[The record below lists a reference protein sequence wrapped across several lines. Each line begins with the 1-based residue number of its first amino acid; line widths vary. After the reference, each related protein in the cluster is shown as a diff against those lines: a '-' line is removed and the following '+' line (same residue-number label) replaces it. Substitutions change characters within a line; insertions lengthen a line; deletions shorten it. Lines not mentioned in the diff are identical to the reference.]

1 MSYSIGNNLLTVKE
15 VSSFLKLSV
24 ITVYKYIREQ
34 KLEAIEFGGHYRI
47 EKSAL
52 VNFIKRHKIGNRV
65 NDVVTGPK
73 ERFWTSQN
81 DGRVK

>member
-1 MSYSIGNNLLTVKE
+1 MSYSLKNNLLTVKE

-47 EKSAL
+47 EKSQL
-52 VNFIKRHKIGNRV
+52 NDFIKRHKIINKRSFIK
-65 NDVVTGPK
+65 DEK
-73 ERFWTSQN
+73 
-81 DGRVK
+81 

>member
-1 MSYSIGNNLLTVKE
+1 MSYNIGNNLFTVKE

-24 ITVYKYIREQ
+24 ITIYKYIREQ

-52 VNFIKRHKIGNRV
+52 DAFVKRHKTIN
-65 NDVVTGPK
+65 K
-73 ERFWTSQN
+73 KSYE
-81 DGRVK
+81 

>member
-1 MSYSIGNNLLTVKE
+1 MRYDIGSNLLTVKE

-24 ITVYKYIREQ
+24 ITIYKYIREQ

-52 VNFIKRHKIGNRV
+52 DAFVKRHKTIN
-65 NDVVTGPK
+65 K
-73 ERFWTSQN
+73 KSHE
-81 DGRVK
+81 